1 MKIFIDG
8 DGCPVID
15 LTISMAKNYGL
26 ECIIICD
33 TAHSIERDDA
43 KTITVSK
50 GRDSADFYLVNMLS
64 KEDICVTQDYGLAAM
79 CLSSGNKLKKSETL
93 VISRVSGFSKN
104 PLIRF

>member
-33 TAHSIERDDA
+33 SAHSIVRVDA
-43 KTITVSK
+43 
-50 GRDSADFYLVNMLS
+50 
-64 KEDICVTQDYGLAAM
+64 
-79 CLSSGNKLKKSETL
+79 
-93 VISRVSGFSKN
+93 
-104 PLIRF
+104 

>member
-43 KTITVSK
+43 KRLQFQRAEIVQI
-50 GRDSADFYLVNMLS
+50 F
-64 KEDICVTQDYGLAAM
+64 IW
-79 CLSSGNKLKKSETL
+79 
-93 VISRVSGFSKN
+93 
-104 PLIRF
+104 